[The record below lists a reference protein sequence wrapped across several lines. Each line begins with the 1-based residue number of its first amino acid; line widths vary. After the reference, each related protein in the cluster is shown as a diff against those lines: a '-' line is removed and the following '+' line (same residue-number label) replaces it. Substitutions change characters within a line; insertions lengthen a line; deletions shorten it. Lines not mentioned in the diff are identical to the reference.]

1 MREVWILNGPNL
13 NLLGEREPELYGR
26 RTLAEIMQDA
36 EHLGQ
41 ELGLRVQAFQSNF
54 EGELIE
60 RLHQARGQAEGLVL
74 NPGGLSHTSVALRD
88 AVAATGLPV
97 VEVHLSN
104 LARREPFRRRSLIT
118 AVAWGSIG
126 GLGAA
131 GYLLAVRALWHY
143 FQVSAQPGQSL
154 SGSG

>member
-26 RTLAEIMQDA
+26 RTLAEIMQEA

-41 ELGLRVQAFQSNF
+41 ELGLRVQTFQSNF

-88 AVAATGLPV
+88 AVAATSGYEGLTGTLTCSEFGDCADPKIAVNHVENGEFVPV
-97 VEVHLSN
+97 WN
-104 LARREPFRRRSLIT
+104 NQDGSL
-118 AVAWGSIG
+118 
-126 GLGAA
+126 
-131 GYLLAVRALWHY
+131 
-143 FQVSAQPGQSL
+143 Q
-154 SGSG
+154 